1 MICLQKYKL
10 TINCFLKK
18 NSGFENLAAAK
29 STVDDV
35 TITSPII
42 IKLVTHAKK
51 RESSPLL
58 SKKSMIFLILSMN
71 IIIYKGFKVIASVF
85 KVFV

>member
-1 MICLQKYKL
+1 MNIS
-10 TINCFLKK
+10 CFLKK
-18 NSGFENLAAAK
+18 NNGFENLAAAK

-51 RESSPLL
+51 RESRPLL
-58 SKKSMIFLILSMN
+58 SKKLIIFLSFSMN
-71 IIIYKGFKVIASVF
+71 IIAYKSFKVIASMF

>member
-1 MICLQKYKL
+1 
-10 TINCFLKK
+10 LKK
-18 NSGFENLAAAK
+18 NNGFENLAAAK

-42 IKLVTHAKK
+42 IKLETHAKK

-58 SKKSMIFLILSMN
+58 SKK
-71 IIIYKGFKVIASVF
+71 
-85 KVFV
+85 